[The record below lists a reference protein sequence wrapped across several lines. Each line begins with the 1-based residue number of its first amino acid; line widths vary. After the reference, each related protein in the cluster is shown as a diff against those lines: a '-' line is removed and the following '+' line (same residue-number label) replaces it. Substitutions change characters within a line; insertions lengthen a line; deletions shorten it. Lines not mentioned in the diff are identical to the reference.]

1 MSFTII
7 LAIYFFLKYISVEY
21 AASDITM
28 PVTGSIQLQYNTAY
42 IQMVLLLVP
51 QYCEL
56 RMLLLLVPQYCEIR
70 PNDKQDRQYFEYME
84 IT

>member
-1 MSFTII
+1 
-7 LAIYFFLKYISVEY
+7 
-21 AASDITM
+21 
-28 PVTGSIQLQYNTAY
+28 
-42 IQMVLLLVP
+42 MVLLLVP